1 MPRLRLLEDRLAV
14 CRLDPGAPVP
24 GWASGELTSVTRTP
38 GELSVVCAEAGVPAG
53 EVAERGWR
61 ALEVAGPLSF
71 ELTGVLASL
80 SAPLA
85 NARVSVFA
93 IATFNTDYVL
103 VKEQDLERAIA
114 ALEAA
119 DHSVER

>member
-1 MPRLRLLEDRLAV
+1 MARLRLLEDRLAV
-14 CRLDPGAPVP
+14 CRLGPDAPVP
-24 GWASGELTSVTRTP
+24 DWAGGELTSITRTP
-38 GELSVVCAEAGVPAG
+38 SELSVVCAEAGVPAD

-85 NARVSVFA
+85 GARVSVFA
-93 IATFNTDYVL
+93 IATYDTDYVL
-103 VKEQDLERAIA
+103 VKELDLERAAA
-114 ALEAA
+114 ALDAA
-119 DHSVER
+119 GHTVES